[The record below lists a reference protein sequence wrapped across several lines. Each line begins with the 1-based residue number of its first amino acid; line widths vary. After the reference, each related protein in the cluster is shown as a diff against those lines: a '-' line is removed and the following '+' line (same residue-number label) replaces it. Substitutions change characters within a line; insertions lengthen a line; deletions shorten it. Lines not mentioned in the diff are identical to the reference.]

1 MRIVIVGLGAAGAN
15 AARTIAA
22 AGRAGV
28 QVDIYGAEPYLY
40 YARPK
45 LPAYLAGEIDLG
57 DLYFYPQAWYNEQ
70 RIAVHTGAR
79 AARIDAAAQRLI
91 LAEGTSVPYDR
102 LLVATGA
109 SAFLPPIPGAG
120 RPGVF
125 TLRTIQDVHEMR
137 AYAGDCRRAAVIGG
151 GLLGLEAAR
160 GLRALGL
167 EVTVLERGPWL
178 LQRQLDAEGG
188 AIFGRQVEGL
198 GIAVEVNADTEHIE
212 PGAVV
217 LKSGLRVPGDLVLIA
232 AGVRANLE
240 LAQASGLAANRGIV
254 VDAHL
259 ETSVPGVYAAGDVA
273 EWNGTVYGIVPAAIE
288 QAQAAARNMLEPGG
302 AEYAGTVPSN
312 TLKIVG
318 IDLTSIGQ
326 VTGQGE
332 GIVEL
337 RRADGPGRY
346 FKLLAKDGRLQGA
359 ILLGHKEKVNLVSQA
374 VARHVDVSGHGEE
387 LLADGFDWKALLKLA

>member
-22 AGRAGV
+22 AGRADV
-28 QVDIYGAEPYLY
+28 QVEIYGAEPYLY

-45 LPAYLAGEIDLG
+45 LPAYLAGEIAHD
-57 DLYFYPQAWYNEQ
+57 DLYFYPPAWYNERQ
-70 RIAVHTGAR
+70 IAVHTGAR
-79 AARIDAAAQRLI
+79 AATIDAASHRLV
-91 LAEGTSVPYDR
+91 LADGTAVPYDR

-109 SAFLPPIPGAG
+109 SSFVPPVPGAD

-125 TLRTIQDVHEMR
+125 TLRTIADVERMR
-137 AYAGDCRRAAVIGG
+137 AYAANCKRAAVIGG

-160 GLRALGL
+160 ALRMLGL
-167 EVTVLERGPWL
+167 DVTVLERGSYL

-188 AIFGRQVEGL
+188 AIFGHVIEGL
-198 GIAVEVNADTEHIE
+198 GIAVEANADSERIE

-217 LKSGLRVPGDLVLIA
+217 LKSGLSVPADLVLIA
-232 AGVRANLE
+232 AGVRANLD
-240 LAQASGLAANRGIV
+240 LAKASGLAANRGIV

-259 ETSVPGVYAAGDVA
+259 ETSAPGVYAAGDVA
-273 EWNGTVYGIVPAAIE
+273 EFNGTVYGIIPAAIE
-288 QAQAAARNMLEPGG
+288 QAQAAARNMLEQGS

-318 IDLTSIGQ
+318 IDLTSAGQ

-337 RRADGPGRY
+337 RRSDGPGRY
-346 FKLLAKDGRLQGA
+346 FKLLVKDGRLQGA

-374 VARHVDVSGHGEE
+374 VTRHVDVSGHEEE
-387 LLADGFDWKALLKLA
+387 LLSDGFDWKALLKQV